1 MSTVGGIISGMR
13 QWLVV
18 RRCVSVMQWLQD
30 ASRKQNSTTFSN
42 IMIRLNVR
50 YSIDGLIL
58 TSKFRG
64 NQYNSACLVNSNCLQ
79 FLFSVTK

>member
-30 ASRKQNSTTFSN
+30 ASRKKNSTTFSN

>member
-1 MSTVGGIISGMR
+1 
-13 QWLVV
+13 
-18 RRCVSVMQWLQD
+18 VSVMQWLQD